1 MSKNKP
7 DKEFN
12 RLRHELDNEREKNQ
26 ETRRQLKLKDNQLD
40 TAEKL
45 ANKIKGQT
53 FEAEIEILRKQ
64 LAISKETV
72 RILKAHDKKAYEI
85 RSQEFFKM
93 MGNYKDVLHAF
104 SENHP
109 ALARAFEK
117 NHPATALAGD
127 EVDHRNNQE
136 LGVLQINNSMQRMML
151 NDLKESNKEDA
162 EEHEKEIKAISQKL
176 KNVNENL
183 ANTTKSYDEL
193 LEAHNDMSKKY
204 DDLVEATKE
213 RDSAPAQTTASDD
226 QRLLEKHNDLTRDYA
241 ARVQEIDDLN
251 RQHHEEL
258 DLYVEYLLKYVS
270 PPKPPGGELNGIM
283 FRGTLTDFPIA
294 PKKRSTT

>member
-7 DKEFN
+7 DKELN
-12 RLRHELDNEREKNQ
+12 RLRHELDKEREKNQ
-26 ETRRQLKLKDNQLD
+26 ETRRQLKLKDNELD
-40 TAEKL
+40 TAEKRE
-45 ANKIKGQT
+45 NKIKGQT

-72 RILKAHDKKAYEI
+72 RILKAQDTKAYEK
-85 RSQEFFKM
+85 RAQEFFKM

-104 SENHP
+104 QENHP

-117 NHPATALAGD
+117 NHPATAFAGD

-136 LGVLQINNSMQRMML
+136 LGVLQINNSMQRMMM
-151 NDLKESNKEDA
+151 NDLKKSNKEDA
-162 EEHEKEIKAISQKL
+162 EEHEKEIKAISQEL

-193 LEAHNDMSKKY
+193 LETHKHISKKY

-213 RDSAPAQTTASDD
+213 RDSVSAQTTPSDH
-226 QRLLEKHNDLTRDYA
+226 QQLLENLNDLTRDYA
-241 ARVQEIDDLN
+241 ARVQEIEDLT

-270 PPKPPGGELNGIM
+270 PQTPPGGELNGIM
-283 FRGTLTDFPIA
+283 FRGTLADIPIA
-294 PKKRSTT
+294 PKKRSPT